1 MTGGQDKRGDTVRVV
16 LVTGA
21 ASGIGAAIC
30 RRLAKPDLRLMLH
43 TGSRRPE
50 VEAVAAEC
58 RAKGATC
65 EVVLGD
71 LANPAV
77 PARLVAETTDRFGGL
92 DFLVA
97 NAGFADRRKMGD
109 LDSAA

>member
-30 RRLAKPDLRLMLH
+30 RRLAKPDMRLMLH
-43 TGSRRPE
+43 TGSRRAE
-50 VEAVAAEC
+50 VEAVAAGG

-65 EVVLGD
+65 GGGLRGF
-71 LANPAV
+71 ARPAV
-77 PARLVAETTDRFGGL
+77 PPRLIRAATPLLGVLDRP
-92 DFLVA
+92 VP
-97 NAGFADRRKMGD
+97 NA
-109 LDSAA
+109 